1 MHASG
6 DVVLNE
12 AMTARTVQTTS
23 FIAGRHLPTL
33 KTYQN
38 IDPAT
43 GAVIGQVARSGADE
57 VDHAVQSAAKAQKEW
72 RRSSPEQ
79 RSKLLVAAG
88 ALIRASREELAR
100 LESEDTGKPLAQAYA
115 DADVCARYFEFY
127 GHTIEAY
134 YGHQIPLA
142 DDMHVYTRREPYGVT
157 GHIVAWNYPLQLIGR
172 AAATSLATGNCAVA
186 KPADETPRTT
196 VRLAE
201 LIHEAG
207 FPAGSFNVVVGLG
220 TEAGDALAKHPGV
233 AHLGFVG
240 STATGSLIAHAAA
253 DRVIPT
259 VLELGGK
266 SANVVFPD
274 ADIDG
279 AVPSLVRSVIQNAGQ
294 TCSAGSRLLVHSSVH
309 DEVVEKM
316 GRVMDAITVG
326 RGIDDPGLG
335 PLVSTK
341 QRERVQGFLDEVDSA
356 QVVVGGGRPEGLG
369 GALEGGA
376 FVSPTIVTGVDTSQ
390 RIFHEEVF
398 GPVVAVTRFED
409 DDEAL
414 ELANGTEYGLVSAV
428 WTQNLSRA
436 HRIAHGIEAGQVFVN
451 TYGAGGGV
459 ELPFGGF
466 KKSGYGREK
475 SIEAFDEYTQTKT
488 VVMKL

>member
-1 MHASG
+1 
-6 DVVLNE
+6 VLVFNE
-12 AMTARTVQTTS
+12 DMTPRTVQTTS
-23 FIAGRHLPTL
+23 FIGGRHLPSL
-33 KTYQN
+33 RTYSN

-43 GAVIGQVARSGADE
+43 GEEIGQVARSGEDE
-57 VDHAVQSAAKAQKEW
+57 VDAAVQSAAAAQKEW

-79 RSKLLVAAG
+79 RSKLLVATG
-88 ALIRASREELAR
+88 ALIRANREELAR
-100 LESEDTGKPLAQAYA
+100 LESEDTGKPLTQAYA
-115 DADVCARYFEFY
+115 DVDVCARYFDFY

-134 YGHQIPLA
+134 YGHQIPLG

-207 FPAGSFNVVVGLG
+207 FPAGAFNVVVGLG
-220 TEAGDALAKHPGV
+220 AEAGDALAKHPGI

-266 SANVVFPD
+266 SANVVFAD

-279 AVPSLVRSVIQNAGQ
+279 AVPSQVRSFTQNAGQ
-294 TCSAGSRLLVHSSVH
+294 TCSAGSRLLVHASVH

-316 GRVMDAITVG
+316 SRALEAITVG

-335 PLVSTK
+335 PLVSAK
-341 QRERVQGFLDEVDSA
+341 QRDRVQGFLDEVDAS
-356 QVVVGGGRPEGLG
+356 QILVGGGRPEGL
-369 GALEGGA
+369 AEELAGGA
-376 FVSPTIVTGVDTSQ
+376 FVSPTIVADVDPAQ

-398 GPVVAVTRFED
+398 GPVVALTRFED

-414 ELANGTEYGLVSAV
+414 ALANGTEYGLVSAV
-428 WTQNLSRA
+428 WTTNLSRA
-436 HRIAHGIEAGQVFVN
+436 HRMAHQIEAGQVFVN